1 MAALPA
7 PPFAPR
13 RRGDGARGAADP
25 PHPLARRPR
34 EEWAWREGPAG
45 RKGGGRA
52 GGGAGPGRQS
62 RLPAPGAASAAGK
75 RGGAGG
81 RGHSEALPPSPP
93 LPRSFLH
100 LPSLP
105 AACGAPFLGGGGG
118 GVGISGVFL
127 WFLSPFSFL
136 SDGDARSS
144 CPALPAA
151 WRGAA
156 GASPSGALGG
166 GLSPRALQ
174 GRVRAVPGPVCDPK
188 FCSWNGGQGRYVLT
202 EVVGV
207 RGAVVKGMDGVGL
220 ACLG

>member
-1 MAALPA
+1 MA
-7 PPFAPR
+7 
-13 RRGDGARGAADP
+13 G
-25 PHPLARRPR
+25 
-34 EEWAWREGPAG
+34 
-45 RKGGGRA
+45 
-52 GGGAGPGRQS
+52 
-62 RLPAPGAASAAGK
+62 
-75 RGGAGG
+75 RGGAGIA
-81 RGHSEALPPSPP
+81 RRCPPLLPSPALSSTFPPSRRPAG
-93 LPRSFLH
+93 LRS
-100 LPSLP
+100 
-105 AACGAPFLGGGGG
+105 LGGAG